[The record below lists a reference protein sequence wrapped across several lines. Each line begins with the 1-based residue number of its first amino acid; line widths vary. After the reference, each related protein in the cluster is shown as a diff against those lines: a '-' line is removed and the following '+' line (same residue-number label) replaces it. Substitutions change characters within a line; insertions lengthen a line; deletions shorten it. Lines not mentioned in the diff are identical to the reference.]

1 MAVTQASLTR
11 YLPADST
18 STVAQLMYHVVYET
32 AQGKADVCDSTA
44 YEPLGVCMGVE
55 DDGRLLIAGPGDRA
69 LVALSEDFE
78 YSDSKIFCVD
88 STAKGAAKVTS
99 PLPASTVTT
108 LTASWAVGYIT
119 IPGTAKG
126 ASGLLAECVVAPMVI
141 MTKAS

>member
-1 MAVTQASLTR
+1 MAVSNASLTR
-11 YLPADST
+11 FLDASST
-18 STVAQLMYHVVYET
+18 ATAAELMYHVVYET
-32 AQGKADVCDSTA
+32 DQGEVDLCNNTA
-44 YEPLGVCMGVE
+44 YEPLGVCVGIE

-69 LVALSEDFE
+69 MVALSEDFE

-126 ASGLLAECVVAPMVI
+126 SSGLLAECVVAPMVI

>member
-1 MAVTQASLTR
+1 MSEFTASLTR
-11 YLPADST
+11 YLASGST
-18 STVAQLMYHVVYET
+18 STVDDLMYHVVYET
-32 AQGKADVCDSTA
+32 AQGKADVCNNTA
-44 YEPLGVCMGVE
+44 YEPLGVCVGVE
-55 DDGRLLIAGPGDRA
+55 DDGRLLIAGPGERA

-108 LTASWAVGYIT
+108 LTASWAVGYIC

-126 ASGLLAECVVAPMVI
+126 NAGLLAECFISPMVI